1 MEEKKKDRAIVGIR
15 LIFWGLMFQL
25 FDLVLVDEA
34 ASFDIIPD
42 LFGWILIVIAL
53 CLTSGYRS
61 GRPMLLPVAGIML
74 LGEILIDIQGL
85 RGELGNS
92 DMFIPQAILGWF
104 SILFDWMLFGYMKSI
119 ADAHQKPERSKSIG
133 KVKKYYLTVRCI
145 GYVICL
151 IGDEDAPEALLVI
164 LLIASAIGVIRLL
177 YQLLALSRTIR
188 KNLTP
193 GRGGRMADLSLS
205 ILVCFLSVIGMKHTT
220 EGFGPDVSE
229 DRMQS
234 INAGIALRSPE
245 IEWKDRVVVEVK
257 NDAEEKLGALVFY
270 IGLER
275 IASEDDYC
283 VVYRAFMEPNSK
295 MIQTK
300 SGKDAYGYSEYL
312 SVQMQVPLLWSYSPE
327 NHPSNVGSTFSC
339 RVNTRKMPSVALFV
353 DSGHKDIDTWFTG
366 SSPDNEYRVEY
377 DYEPRV
383 WNPFGDN
390 RMVAGPTEQAGYVY
404 FGSSEDEVT
413 IPVELVVRFGT
424 AGNIER
430 SPWSIKRGE
439 IFEKKYT
446 QTFTFQLNSSEKN

>member
-15 LIFWGLMFQL
+15 LIFLGLLFQL
-25 FDLVLVDEA
+25 FDFVLVDEA

-53 CLTSGYRS
+53 YLTSGYRS
-61 GRPMLLPVAGIML
+61 GRPMLLPVAVIML

-85 RGELGNS
+85 RGELGYS
-92 DMFIPQAILGWF
+92 DMFVPQAILGWF

-133 KVKKYYLTVRCI
+133 KAKIYYLTVRCI

-151 IGDEDAPEALLVI
+151 FGGEDASEALLVI
-164 LLIASAIGVIRLL
+164 LLIASAIGVIGLL

-205 ILVCFLSVIGMKHTT
+205 ILLCFIFVIGMKHTT

-234 INAGIALRSPE
+234 INAGIDLLPSG

-257 NDAEEKLGALVFY
+257 NDAGEKLGALVFD

-275 IASEDDYC
+275 IANEDLYR

-312 SVQMQVPLLWSYSPE
+312 SVQMQVPDLWSYSPK
-327 NHPSNVGSTFSC
+327 NYPSSVSSTFSG
-339 RVNTRKMPSVALFV
+339 RVNMRKMPSVALFV

-366 SSPDNEYRVEY
+366 FSPDNEYRVEY

-390 RMVAGPTEQAGYVY
+390 RMVAGTTEQTGYVC
-404 FGSSEDEVT
+404 FRSSEDEVT

-424 AGNIER
+424 AGNSER

-439 IFEKKYT
+439 IFEKTYT
-446 QTFTFQLNSSEKN
+446 QTFTFKLKGAE

>member
-1 MEEKKKDRAIVGIR
+1 MEEKKKDRARVGIR
-15 LIFWGLMFQL
+15 LIFLGLLFQL
-25 FDLVLVDEA
+25 FDFVLVDEA

-53 CLTSGYRS
+53 YLTSGYRS
-61 GRPMLLPVAGIML
+61 GRPMLLPVAVIML

-85 RGELGNS
+85 RGELGYS
-92 DMFIPQAILGWF
+92 DMFVPQAILGWF

-133 KVKKYYLTVRCI
+133 KVKIYYLTVRCI

-151 IGDEDAPEALLVI
+151 IGGEDASEALVFI
-164 LLIASAIGVIRLL
+164 LLIASAIGVIGLL

-188 KNLTP
+188 KDLTP

-205 ILVCFLSVIGMKHTT
+205 ILLCFIFVIGMKHTT

-234 INAGIALRSPE
+234 INAGIDLLPSG
-245 IEWKDRVVVEVK
+245 IEWEDRVVVEVK
-257 NDAEEKLGALVFY
+257 NDAGEKLGALVFD

-275 IASEDDYC
+275 IANEDLYR

-312 SVQMQVPLLWSYSPE
+312 SVQMQVPDLWSYSPK
-327 NHPSNVGSTFSC
+327 NYPSNVSSTFSC
-339 RVNTRKMPSVALFV
+339 RVNMRKMPSVALFV
-353 DSGHKDIDTWFTG
+353 DSGHKDIDTWYTG
-366 SSPDNEYRVEY
+366 SFPDNEYRVEY

-390 RMVAGPTEQAGYVY
+390 RMVAGTTEQEGYVC

-424 AGNIER
+424 AGNSER

-439 IFEKKYT
+439 IFEKTYT
-446 QTFTFQLNSSEKN
+446 QTYTFKLKGAE